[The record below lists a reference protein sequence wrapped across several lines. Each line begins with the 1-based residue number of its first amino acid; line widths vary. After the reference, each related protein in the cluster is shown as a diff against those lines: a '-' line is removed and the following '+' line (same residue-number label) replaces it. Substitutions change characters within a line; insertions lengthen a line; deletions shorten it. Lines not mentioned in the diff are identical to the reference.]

1 MIHTVNK
8 IFFSRKKNF
17 SFLTILKKV
26 NVKVTAASIKKN
38 SAQKYLR
45 KLLISKHYTVLALH
59 KAANVFL
66 TCCVVH
72 SVCI

>member
-26 NVKVTAASIKKN
+26 KVKVTAASIKK
-38 SAQKYLR
+38 KFCT
-45 KLLISKHYTVLALH
+45 KVLKETLN
-59 KAANVFL
+59 K
-66 TCCVVH
+66 
-72 SVCI
+72 